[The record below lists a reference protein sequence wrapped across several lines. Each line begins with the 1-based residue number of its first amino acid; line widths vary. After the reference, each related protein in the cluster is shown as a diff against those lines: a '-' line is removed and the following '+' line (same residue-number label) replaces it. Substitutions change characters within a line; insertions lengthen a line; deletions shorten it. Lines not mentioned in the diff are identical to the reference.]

1 MSTLRTCSARSL
13 STGSREMDV
22 NAIRADI
29 AAKLKAAGY
38 SSWSFVPGSVSQFP
52 AAVVGVP
59 TAVEYATTLGLAL
72 VHIPVTVAF
81 SAADD
86 KGSQAGLDKAAG
98 TSDALSVFVIL
109 DRSTASSWRQIH
121 VAGMNGARYVQ
132 DGSNQVLAADFAVE
146 VYAQK

>member
-1 MSTLRTCSARSL
+1 MA
-13 STGSREMDV
+13 DV
-22 NAIRADI
+22 NAVRVDI
-29 AAKLKAAGY
+29 AAKLKAGGY
-38 SSWSFVPGSVSQFP
+38 SSWSYVAGSVSQFP

-59 TAVEYATTLGLAL
+59 TEVDYATTLGLVL
-72 VHIPVTVAF
+72 IHIPVTVAF

-86 KGSQAGLDKAAG
+86 KGSQAQLDKACG

-109 DRSTASSWRQIH
+109 DKATASSWRQIH

-146 VYAQK
+146 VFVPK